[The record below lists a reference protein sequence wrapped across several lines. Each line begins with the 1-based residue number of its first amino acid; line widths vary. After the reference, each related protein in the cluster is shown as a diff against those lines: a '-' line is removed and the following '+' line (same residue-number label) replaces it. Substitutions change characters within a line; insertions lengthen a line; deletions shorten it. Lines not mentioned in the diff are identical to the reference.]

1 MTMQQNLRATLTAAC
16 TAISLA
22 LSAGATACTLF
33 AAAGE
38 GVVEGGGTL
47 VAKVRDW
54 SPVRQSVRLVK
65 PAQGYAY
72 YGLVSGRNEWVNM
85 AVNEK
90 GLYAAISAAGSVP
103 NKLRQPGPGGRQ
115 VDHLIRNAASVREAM
130 VKARDFTGATNIILA
145 DRHEVA
151 FIEVLPGGTVLHKAT
166 SHGTLAHTNH
176 YVLPESE
183 PHNGKIAQTSLRR
196 YERIRELL
204 AASPRPMNL
213 ESFEAMI
220 RDRNDGPDNSIWRTG
235 TETSRHRTISASAAQ
250 FMPDGSVRFFIT
262 YRPSGN
268 EDFVTVRTTVRPE
281 DFRK

>member
-1 MTMQQNLRATLTAAC
+1 MACACAVLLPVCAALC
-16 TAISLA
+16 EQVDVRYGGR
-22 LSAGATACTLF
+22 LSFRESCVDIHPVAFSSSGWKQIDGT
-33 AAAGE
+33 GE
-38 GVVEGGGTL
+38 T
-47 VAKVRDW
+47 R
-54 SPVRQSVRLVK
+54 P
-65 PAQGYAY
+65 
-72 YGLVSGRNEWVNM
+72 
-85 AVNEK
+85 
-90 GLYAAISAAGSVP
+90 SAAGSVP
-103 NKLRQPGPGGRQ
+103 KKLRQPGAGGRQ
-115 VDHLIRNAASVREAM
+115 VDHLIRNAASVREAL
-130 VKARDFTGATNIILA
+130 VKARDFTGATNVILA